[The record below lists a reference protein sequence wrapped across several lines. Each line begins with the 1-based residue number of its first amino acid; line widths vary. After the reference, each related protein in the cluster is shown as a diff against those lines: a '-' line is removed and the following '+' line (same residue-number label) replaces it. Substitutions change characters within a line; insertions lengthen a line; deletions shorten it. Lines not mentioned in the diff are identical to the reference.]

1 MMLVQ
6 VFLHVVHTSFFSRR
20 LKNDSSWRAPRSDQL
35 RHYAC
40 PPPGLVTIWRSGVV
54 IHWYRLTLWNL
65 IWAHSLL
72 SDTIKHGAILY
83 PAECGNGQS
92 NSLGFRKQ
100 NISRSQSSVN
110 RSKTWCD
117 ASWEAFLWLVL
128 SQNNETFHFNIKT
141 EYTFQR
147 PRTYLMKLIF
157 VTWQRTVTKYLG
169 VIDTC
174 YFLKT
179 CSMKNFN

>member
-1 MMLVQ
+1 MIHHDGRLAVTNYAIT
-6 VFLHVVHTSFFSRR
+6 HV
-20 LKNDSSWRAPRSDQL
+20 LLRAWWPYGAQELWYIDTGSDIVK
-35 RHYAC
+35 
-40 PPPGLVTIWRSGVV
+40 P
-54 IHWYRLTLWNL
+54 NL
-65 IWAHSLL
+65 GPLL

-92 NSLGFRKQ
+92 NSLGLRKQ

-128 SQNNETFHFNIKT
+128 SQNNGTFHCNIKT

-174 YFLKT
+174 YFLKV